1 MAEEGGEEEEV
12 EKEKEEEEDV
22 AMRAERGEAGLVS
35 VLGQSLSRVPSGNY
49 TILPSTAAR

>member
-1 MAEEGGEEEEV
+1 MAEEEE
-12 EKEKEEEEDV
+12 KKEEEDV

-49 TILPSTAAR
+49 TILPSTAARWAR